1 MKELQSIHSNNIRI
15 AKKLEELGFYKEADR
30 VDNVNLIV
38 SQKIVLAKL
47 PPIEIPR
54 MDWVEFDD
62 MPAIKSMTAK
72 EILNRSID
80 STGKNTLNI
89 KAFVDGLGKAYQK
102 VTGKEVNLS
111 KFVPTLQKFNVAL
124 GKIFG
129 YGAIFFSVYSFFV
142 RLSSDQSGAYGDAPK
157 EVAEIVSNL
166 AGVVSG
172 FSMVAAAGGGGGWA
186 VAIAGIAA
194 LIQTAISLYLQL
206 NPDGLEDE
214 FDYGRNN
221 YPGRGPKELIEDAYD
236 KLYPNQSYNKGKGN
250 LTDAQKTQLQD
261 KIGEIAKAQ
270 NIKGKVVQEA
280 FLLIAQNSRQAPMKK
295 EDTGRL
301 YDLAKKPETK
311 PSGLNPYYGYGFSR

>member
-1 MKELQSIHSNNIRI
+1 MKELQSIYSNNIRI
-15 AKKLEELGFYKEADR
+15 AKKLEELGFYTEADR

-38 SQKIVLAKL
+38 SQKIILAEL
-47 PPIEIPR
+47 PKIPR
-54 MDWVEFDD
+54 IDFLEFDD
-62 MPAIKSMTAK
+62 MPAIKSMTSK
-72 EILNRSID
+72 EILNRAID

-186 VAIAGIAA
+186 VAIAGVAA
-194 LIQTAISLYLQL
+194 IIQTAISIYLQL
-206 NPDGLEDE
+206 NPDALEDE
-214 FDYGRNN
+214 FDYGKKS
-221 YPGRGPKELIEDAYD
+221 YPGRGPKDLIEDAYD
-236 KLYPNQSYNKGKGN
+236 KLYPNQSYDLGKDK
-250 LTDAQKTQLQD
+250 LTDAQKKQLQD
-261 KIGEIAKAQ
+261 KIGAIAKEN
-270 NIKGKVVQEA
+270 NIKGRVVQEA

-301 YDLAKKPETK
+301 YGLGKKPEVK